1 MQKKVAPVSLPYNRK
16 PSVRESPMNSVLG
29 KERSEG
35 LVEGATEVCEDT
47 VVFDEVVELVV
58 LEMVVVVVVVSAA
71 VVVMVVVVADV
82 VVVVVVAVVLFL
94 DESGKYVCSRQPGT
108 TTIHDKINNIRKE

>member
-16 PSVRESPMNSVLG
+16 PSVRESPINSVLG

-58 LEMVVVVVVVSAA
+58 LEMVVVVVA
-71 VVVMVVVVADV
+71 ADV
-82 VVVVVVAVVLFL
+82 VVAVVVAVVLFL